1 MCWETIDSFNTSEA
15 KKVDLIMKHLR
26 SLASHISWRTT
37 WKEYETGSAIN
48 LQVPFDDEEEALEIY
63 DSLDVDAIVG
73 FIFDD
78 EDHYVISSVIS
89 IIHRMLK
96 HPSIT
101 ARQIVGLGNALY
113 ALERLPKITEGA
125 KCIFSVN
132 YEEGNEEFKEFVYV
146 NFEISDKMFE
156 ISRGGSICDAIVGSD
171 SYSLP
176 GWLVE
181 DGGYSDKAAELYD
194 LEDTVFEYLILGAR
208 IEVDDE
214 SQIDY
219 NKS

>member
-15 KKVDLIMKHLR
+15 RKVDLIMEYLR
-26 SLASHISWRTT
+26 SQAAHISWRTIYRD
-37 WKEYETGSAIN
+37 YETGTGIN
-48 LQVPFDDEEEALEIY
+48 LQVPVYDEEEAVEIY
-63 DSLDVDAIVG
+63 DSLDFDSIVG
-73 FIFDD
+73 FILDD
-78 EDHYVISSVIS
+78 EDHDVINAVIN
-89 IIHRMLK
+89 IIHRILK
-96 HPSIT
+96 HPRIA

-125 KCIFSVN
+125 KCNFSIN
-132 YEEGNEEFKEFVYV
+132 YEAGNEEFKEFVYID
-146 NFEISDKMFE
+146 FEISDKSFGL
-156 ISRGGSICDAIVGSD
+156 SRGGSVSDAIVGSD
-171 SYSLP
+171 SYTLP

-181 DGGYSDKAAELYD
+181 AGGYSDKAAELYD
-194 LEDTVFEYLILGAR
+194 LEDIVFEYLILGAK